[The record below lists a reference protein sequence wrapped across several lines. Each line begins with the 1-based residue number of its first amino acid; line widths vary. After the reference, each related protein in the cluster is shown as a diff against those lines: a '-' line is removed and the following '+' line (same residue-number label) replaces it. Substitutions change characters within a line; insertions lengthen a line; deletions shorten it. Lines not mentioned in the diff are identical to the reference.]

1 MDCHRALT
9 EYLGGPDS
17 VSQVSTFFEQMVEGV
32 GVGVGAV
39 GAHGRFVYANERYA
53 DLVGRSRGD
62 LVGAE
67 VGAVNPDLDQ
77 SRFDDYWN
85 SFSMGETR
93 TYESVHRTAQGEE
106 LPIQVHVTRVEI
118 DGTEFNVGTIKDITE
133 LEQRREQLTVL
144 RRVLRHD
151 LRNRLNVVSGYVEL
165 IELQLDTDDE
175 LHDHFEQI
183 QSEIE
188 HLLATS
194 ENSRRLEELLD
205 ASVASPEPERME
217 LRLDDL
223 LENAVSRTRTK
234 FQNATITCSV
244 FAGADSEP
252 HATAEPIR
260 VSAAEF
266 LGQAITHVL
275 TNAVIHNDTDDP
287 RVEVTTQVRDDRVL
301 LSIADNGPG
310 IEDDRKDLVFGRE
323 ERDQLHHGRGFG
335 LFFVGNVVEKSGGEI
350 WIEDNDPRGAIFR
363 IDLPLVE

>member
-1 MDCHRALT
+1 MDCHRALV
-9 EYLGGPDS
+9 EYLGGEDPAS
-17 VSQVSTFFEQMVEGV
+17 RVSTFFEQMVEGV

-39 GAHGRFVYANERYA
+39 GEHGRFVYVNERYA
-53 DLVGRSRGD
+53 DLVGRSRAD

-67 VGAVNPDLDQ
+67 VGDVNPDLDQ
-77 SRFDDYWN
+77 SRFDDYWK

-93 TYESVHRTAQGEE
+93 VYEGAHRTSRGDEI
-106 LPIQVHVTRVEI
+106 PIQVHVTRVEI
-118 DGTEFNVGTIKDITE
+118 AGSEFNVGTIKDVTE
-133 LEQRREQLTVL
+133 LRQRREQLDVL

-165 IELQLDTDDE
+165 IELQLDGDDE
-175 LHDHFEQI
+175 LRDHFEQI

-205 ASVASPEPERME
+205 ATVAGSDSERTA
-217 LRLDDL
+217 LDLHGL
-223 LENAVSRTRTK
+223 LEDAVATTRKK
-234 FQNATITCSV
+234 FPEATISYDPLDAESTSV
-244 FAGADSEP
+244 
-252 HATAEPIR
+252 R
-260 VSAAEF
+260 VLAAEF

-275 TNAVIHNDTDDP
+275 SNAVIHNDAADP
-287 RVEVTTQVRDDRVL
+287 RVEVTTRVRGDRVL

-310 IEDDRKDLVFGRE
+310 IDDDRKDLVFGRE

-350 WIEDNDPRGAIFR
+350 WIDDNDPRGAIFR
-363 IDLPLVE
+363 IELPLER